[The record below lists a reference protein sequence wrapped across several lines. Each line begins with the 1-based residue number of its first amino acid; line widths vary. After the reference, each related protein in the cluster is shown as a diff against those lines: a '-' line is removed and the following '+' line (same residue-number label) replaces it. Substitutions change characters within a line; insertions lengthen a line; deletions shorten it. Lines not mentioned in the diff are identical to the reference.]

1 MSPKKSNQI
10 RRLRPWQRIYK
21 GMHKTLSSLL
31 VVGLIGMGLAA
42 ASSPRPVQVY
52 NPAAEK
58 VRQVLEEL
66 SANSEKGHPASR
78 TYQLSQT
85 EINAYLLDE
94 LRHQEESAIESV
106 SVILRDGGF
115 LAIIGIDPDR
125 LQLGEVGMTGNLLG
139 LLFEGKQTLE
149 IEGRLHVNQGN
160 GTYQVERVRFQSV
173 TLPIVLIDQILSS
186 LGQGQNPPLDLTS
199 GFPMPYGIRS
209 VIVSPGQVVIKT

>member
-1 MSPKKSNQI
+1 M
-10 RRLRPWQRIYK
+10 RRLRPWQRLYK
-21 GMHKTLSSLL
+21 SMRTTLSSLL

-42 ASSPRPVQVY
+42 GSSPHPVQIY
-52 NPAAEK
+52 NSGAEK

-66 SANSEKGHPASR
+66 SANSETGHPASK
-78 TYQLSQT
+78 TYQLSQA

-125 LQLGEVGMTGNLLG
+125 LQLGENAITGNLLG

-149 IEGRLHVNQGN
+149 IEGQLHVNQGN
-160 GTYQVERVRFQSV
+160 GTYQVQRVRFQGV
-173 TLPIVLIDQILSS
+173 TLPIVLIDQILNS
-186 LGQGQNPPLDLTS
+186 LGQSQDPPLNPTS
-199 GFPMPYGIRS
+199 TFPMPYGIRS
-209 VIVSPGQVVIKT
+209 VTVSPGQVVIET